1 MFVEW
6 MGRPDFLG
14 HLIPQSVLSTC
25 HRIVFFLPLG
35 TYNVPCCT
43 ALEHFF
49 FYYLYYPR
57 PKEKRRYKI
66 RMGKFLRRCEGFLL
80 RFFRLLKYVIIDM
93 TLKK

>member
-14 HLIPQSVLSTC
+14 HLISQAVLSTC

-43 ALEHFF
+43 TLEHFF
-49 FYYLYYPR
+49 FLLLVLSQAQG
-57 PKEKRRYKI
+57 KEEI
-66 RMGKFLRRCEGFLL
+66 
-80 RFFRLLKYVIIDM
+80 
-93 TLKK
+93 